1 MARKIRLVDTGE
13 LVDKKPTHFRAPNKK
28 WFSSYDAYLEYD
40 LDNQN
45 RIRCVEKMYDLMGYE
60 KKQQI
65 NKLFYK
71 RLKEWREG
79 YSYQV
84 ILKAMEMST
93 EPIEYSFRIKD
104 FDTENSKLFYAMAI
118 INNQLNDALK
128 LSKLEHKVNKVEK
141 NKDLDMFANGI
152 EVMQHI
158 CGNIKANDVSHLAG
172 DL

>member
-13 LVDKKPTHFRAPNKK
+13 LVDRNPTYFRAPNKK

-45 RIRCVEKMYDLMGYE
+45 RVRCVEKMYDIMGYGT
-60 KKQQI
+60 KQQI

-93 EPIEYSFRIKD
+93 EPIEYSFRTKD
-104 FDTENSKLFYAMAI
+104 FDTENSKLFYVMAI

-128 LSKLEHKVNKVEK
+128 RSELEHKVNKIETSQNLDTLADDIEK
-141 NKDLDMFANGI
+141 MR
-152 EVMQHI
+152 HI
-158 CGNIKANDVSHLAG
+158 CGNTKANDVSYLAG